1 LRTLV
6 TTLREAHRVLKPG
19 GTLSVIR
26 ETLRAP
32 LTPQLRPG
40 HEVAEFE
47 GHEHA
52 FLASTYTL
60 AARAAGFRIR
70 VLDPAGHWV
79 LGDAPFTIAADT
91 RVRGAVKLA
100 ALHAVRR
107 TPALRRAYRAHLH
120 RIAGSVPFSFVA
132 VK

>member
-1 LRTLV
+1 VR
-6 TTLREAHRVLKPG
+6 TLREAHRVLRPG

-32 LTPQLRPG
+32 LSPQLRPG

-52 FLASTYTL
+52 FLASTYLL
-60 AARAAGFRIR
+60 AARAADLKVR

-79 LGDAPFTIAADT
+79 LDGRPFVLDEAT
-91 RVRGAVKLA
+91 RVRTSLKFT
-100 ALHAVRR
+100 ALQAVRR
-107 TPALRRAYRAHLH
+107 TAPLRRAYRAHLH
-120 RIAGSVPFSFVA
+120 HVAGSVPFSFVA
-132 VK
+132 TKA